1 MAQQMARRILTVI
14 VIAAVFAWTA
24 APVLVVSGGQ
34 TSAPSAPGQQGEQH
48 PVIRGAIKDLERA
61 KGSLEK
67 RAAHDFGGHRLK
79 AIAAI
84 DEALQELKQ
93 ALEFEP
99 KP

>member
-1 MAQQMARRILTVI
+1 MQRLRTLAVILV
-14 VIAAVFAWTA
+14 AAIFAWVA
-24 APVLVVSGGQ
+24 APVLTVSGGQ
-34 TSAPSAPGQQGEQH
+34 TSSPGAPGQQGEQH

-67 RAAHDFGGHRLK
+67 RAAHDFGGHRIK

-84 DEALQELKQ
+84 DEALQELTR

>member
-1 MAQQMARRILTVI
+1 
-14 VIAAVFAWTA
+14 
-24 APVLVVSGGQ
+24 
-34 TSAPSAPGQQGEQH
+34 
-48 PVIRGAIKDLERA
+48 LERA
-61 KGSLEK
+61 KGSLEN

-79 AIAAI
+79 AIKAI